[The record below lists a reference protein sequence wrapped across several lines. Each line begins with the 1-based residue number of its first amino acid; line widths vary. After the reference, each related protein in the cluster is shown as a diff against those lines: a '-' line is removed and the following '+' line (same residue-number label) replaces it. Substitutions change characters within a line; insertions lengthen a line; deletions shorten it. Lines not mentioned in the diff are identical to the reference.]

1 MTYISALAGS
11 LLVPAVLIGLVAGVR
26 QKAVDVVVQ
35 NQTANTDG
43 YCVTCPN
50 GRKIRV
56 ERPCNADAAWW
67 GGMTAMLAP
76 HGLADLATYGL
87 YVAGA
92 PVVGAVAPLVTLAV
106 VGAAGA
112 GAVSKLTTDMDKKC
126 ADLKFYFD
134 KRDDKKREN
143 FFAIDMVLS
152 SPLPKTDKAKLQEAC
167 LDREEVLAWQGE
179 KKPWK
184 DIRVATKDIVKGG
197 TIKKLSKHNKEWDIR
212 YIALTQT
219 HLYSFKEGPGGRAEV
234 KHPSDL
240 VVRVADILEV
250 KDADETNDASHF
262 QVVTKERIFSLAADS
277 SEDKKE
283 WVEVV
288 RQHLLQGPANPKLK
302 QCMTHESLCGEMPD
316 GQSPTFG
323 KIDGTCPDKDDTI
336 RVADEDIVEGGI
348 LEKRSRYGGKWVPR
362 YIVLTRTHLYSFKQG
377 PGQGAELKDPS
388 DLVVRVA
395 DILEVKDA
403 DETNAPPE
411 FQFQVVTK
419 ERTFSLAAD
428 TLDVKNL
435 WVDVVSRHLRQGSAS
450 E

>member
-56 ERPCNADAAWW
+56 ERPCKADAAWW

-112 GAVSKLTTDMDKKC
+112 GAVSKLTEDMDKKC

-134 KRDDKKREN
+134 KREN

-152 SPLPKTDKAKLQEAC
+152 SPLPQTDKEKLQEAC
-167 LDREEVLAWQGE
+167 LDREEALAWQGE
-179 KKPWK
+179 EKPWK

-197 TIKKLSKHNKEWDIR
+197 TIKKLSKHNKEWVFR

-219 HLYSFKEGPGGRAEV
+219 HLYSFKEAPGGLAEL
-234 KHPSDL
+234 KNPSDL

-250 KDADETNDASHF
+250 KDADETNDPSQF
-262 QVVTKERIFSLAADS
+262 QVVTQKRIFSLAADS
-277 SEDKKE
+277 PEDKKK

-288 RQHLLQGPANPKLK
+288 RQRVLEGPANPKLK
-302 QCMTHESLCGEMPD
+302 QCMTHESLCGEMSP

-323 KIDGTCPDKDDTI
+323 KIDDKCPAKDDTI

-348 LEKRSRYGGKWVPR
+348 LEKRSQSGVNWAPR
-362 YIVLTRTHLYSFKQG
+362 YIMLTRTHLYSFKQRS
-377 PGQGAELKDPS
+377 GQGAELKNPS

-395 DILEVKDA
+395 DILEVKDT
-403 DETNAPPE
+403 DETNHPSK

-428 TLDVKNL
+428 TPDVKKK

>member
-50 GRKIRV
+50 GLKIRV
-56 ERPCNADAAWW
+56 ERPCKANAAWW
-67 GGMTAMLAP
+67 GLMTATLAP

-92 PVVGAVAPLVTLAV
+92 PVVGAVAPLVTLAAL
-106 VGAAGA
+106 GAAGA
-112 GAVSKLTTDMDKKC
+112 GAVNKLTADMDEKC

-134 KRDDKKREN
+134 KREN

-152 SPLPKTDKAKLQEAC
+152 SPLPQTDKAKLQEAC
-167 LDREEVLAWQGE
+167 LDRKEALTWQGE
-179 KKPWK
+179 ELPWT
-184 DIRVATKDIVKGG
+184 DIRVAPEDIVMGG
-197 TIKKLSKHNKEWDIR
+197 TLEKQSQHNKVWASR

-219 HLYSFKEGPGGRAEV
+219 HLYSFREGPGGGAEL
-234 KHPSDL
+234 KELKNPSDL

-262 QVVTKERIFSLAADS
+262 QVVTEKRTFSLAADTP
-277 SEDKKE
+277 DVKKK

-288 RQHLLQGPANPKLK
+288 RRHLLQGPTYPKLK
-302 QCMTHESLCGEMPD
+302 QCMTHESLCGEMLP
-316 GQSPTFG
+316 GESPTFG
-323 KIDGTCPDKDDTI
+323 KIDENCPAKDDTI
-336 RVADEDIVEGGI
+336 RVAKEDIVKEGI
-348 LEKRSRYGGKWVPR
+348 LQKLSQHKGKWASR
-362 YIVLTRTHLYSFKQG
+362 FIVLTRTHLYSFREG
-377 PGQGAELKDPS
+377 PGQGAELKNPT

-403 DETNAPPE
+403 DETNDALT
-411 FQFQVVTK
+411 FQVVTNK
-419 ERTFSLAAD
+419 RIFSLAAD
-428 TLDVKNL
+428 TLDVKKK
-435 WVDVVSRHLRQGSAS
+435 WVEVVSRHLPQGSAS

>member
-56 ERPCNADAAWW
+56 ERPCNANAAWW
-67 GGMTAMLAP
+67 GLMTATLAP

-92 PVVGAVAPLVTLAV
+92 PVVGAVAPLLTLAAL
-106 VGAAGA
+106 GAAGA

-126 ADLKFYFD
+126 ADLKFYF
-134 KRDDKKREN
+134 KEREN

-152 SPLPKTDKAKLQEAC
+152 SPLPQTDKAKLQEAC
-167 LDREEVLAWQGE
+167 LDRKEALTWQGE
-179 KKPWK
+179 ELPLK
-184 DIRVATKDIVKGG
+184 DIRVAPEDIVKGG
-197 TIKKLSKHNKEWDIR
+197 TLKKRSQHKEKWASR

-219 HLYSFKEGPGGRAEV
+219 HLYSFKEGPGGGAEL
-234 KHPSDL
+234 KNPSDL

-250 KDADETNDASHF
+250 KDGDETNDASNF
-262 QVVTKERIFSLAADS
+262 QVVTEKRIFSLAADTPD
-277 SEDKKE
+277 DKKE

-288 RQHLLQGPANPKLK
+288 
-302 QCMTHESLCGEMPD
+302 
-316 GQSPTFG
+316 
-323 KIDGTCPDKDDTI
+323 
-336 RVADEDIVEGGI
+336 
-348 LEKRSRYGGKWVPR
+348 
-362 YIVLTRTHLYSFKQG
+362 
-377 PGQGAELKDPS
+377 
-388 DLVVRVA
+388 
-395 DILEVKDA
+395 
-403 DETNAPPE
+403 
-411 FQFQVVTK
+411 
-419 ERTFSLAAD
+419 
-428 TLDVKNL
+428 
-435 WVDVVSRHLRQGSAS
+435 SRHLLQGSAS